1 VTWPGEPVMKL
12 MVPEDVTYVLAQ
24 ETLNTF
30 PEFLRTFDV
39 ILIHIPTSIFV
50 ISCLRRETLD

>member
-12 MVPEDVTYVLAQ
+12 MVSEDMTYILAQ

-30 PEFLRTFDV
+30 PEFLRTFDI
-39 ILIHIPTSIFV
+39 ILIHIPTSISV
-50 ISCLRRETLD
+50 ISGLRRETLD